1 MPGIDVQKTVEPRS
15 CSSSIRSSRLCLA
28 TETRTHSATV
38 QWWPQGRGGHVHR
51 DLGASRGRIWTDTYV
66 KHRQNDHHHRRLLDR
81 DSFGRPLPLGKDGDL
96 IALPQYMIR
105 TRGRDTVRVTKVK
118 GHAEDVDVQQGRV
131 RLLDQQGHADTA
143 ADLGR
148 RHQSEVLIDA
158 RRRLLKVRGY
168 CILLCLICIG
178 LWLLLLGFLLNV
190 TGGAVLLLIGIRVVS
205 LKLASLLLGSM
216 LILPL
221 SLVLLVSW
229 VGHGFNF
236 MG

>member
-1 MPGIDVQKTVEPRS
+1 
-15 CSSSIRSSRLCLA
+15 
-28 TETRTHSATV
+28 
-38 QWWPQGRGGHVHR
+38 
-51 DLGASRGRIWTDTYV
+51 
-66 KHRQNDHHHRRLLDR
+66 
-81 DSFGRPLPLGKDGDL
+81 
-96 IALPQYMIR
+96 MIR

-131 RLLDQQGHADTA
+131 RLVDQQGNAEADTA

-168 CILLCLICIG
+168 WYPIMLDLHRFMVAVARVSVNHDGEVVLPLIP
-178 LWLLLLGFLLNV
+178 LFV
-190 TGGAVLLLIGIRVVS
+190 IRGVS
-205 LKLASLLLGSM
+205 QKLASLLLGSM

-236 MG
+236 MGVVFLVLTLLPGLTVLAFFVNLLPFLRDLTLAYWVLLAFGPFWCLPSWNFLSFLSNGLDTDCSVKR